1 MSPTYTSSDTLVLK
15 ARCNLLGEIFIA
27 HSMHYF
33 VIIFPINPFNKKA
46 SSVQNKNEEP
56 KLKKVVDAAD
66 GLSLG
71 ISIVVAV
78 LMGVGIGIGLQKL
91 TGAWW
96 TIFIGMFIGIGAA
109 ISNVYK
115 AYAKQKKVLDELA
128 KDPRYSYKAN
138 QELQKKYDKE
148 DDE

>member
-1 MSPTYTSSDTLVLK
+1 MPK
-15 ARCNLLGEIFIA
+15 
-27 HSMHYF
+27 
-33 VIIFPINPFNKKA
+33 
-46 SSVQNKNEEP
+46 EP
-56 KLKKVVDAAD
+56 KLKKIVDAAD

-78 LMGVGIGIGLQKL
+78 LIGVGIGIGLQKL

-96 TIFIGMFIGIGAA
+96 TIFIGAFIGIAAA
-109 ISNVYK
+109 ILNVYK
-115 AYAKQKKVLDELA
+115 AYAKQKKSLDELA
-128 KDPRYSYKAN
+128 KDPRYTYKAN